1 MMNQQVYSK
10 DIVEFVTVG
19 VEYCS
24 LIERAME
31 IERREFNL
39 NLVRI
44 LPLLYLKATLLPT
57 EEIDEADDLEYYVT
71 EEQYEYLRGAVAKL
85 LGEADDYLEVFEA
98 DMAYSDTPLAASIS
112 EGLADIYQDLRD
124 LLEIYR
130 LGNEELSQAA
140 ICRCR
145 RNFVAYWGQKL
156 VNVMRPLHDIC
167 FGEDAEGDDVCDS
180 HNHEEHH
187 CCNDDNCSCHHNE
200 DIY

>member
-24 LIERAME
+24 LMERANE
-31 IERREFNL
+31 LRRQEFNL

-44 LPLLYLKATLLPT
+44 LPLLYLKATLLPA
-57 EEIDEADDLEYYVT
+57 EEIDEADDLEFYVT
-71 EEQYEYLRGAVAKL
+71 EEQYEYLRSNVSKL

-156 VNVMRPLHDIC
+156 VNVMRPLHAIC
-167 FGEDAEGDDVCDS
+167 FGEDNECEDDDDACNTDS
-180 HNHEEHH
+180 HHH
-187 CCNDDNCSCHHNE
+187 CDDDHCHCHHN
-200 DIY
+200 DDLF

>member
-1 MMNQQVYSK
+1 MMNEQVYSK

-24 LIERAME
+24 LIERANEME
-31 IERREFNL
+31 RAEFNL
-39 NLVRI
+39 KLVRM

-57 EEIDEADDLEYYVT
+57 DEVDEADELEYYVT
-71 EEQYEYLRGAVAKL
+71 EEQYEYLRASISKL

-112 EGLADIYQDLRD
+112 EGLADIYQDVRD

-145 RNFVAYWGQKL
+145 RNFVNYWGQKL
-156 VNVMRPLHDIC
+156 VNVMRPLHSIAWADPHEC
-167 FGEDAEGDDVCDS
+167 DDDCDC
-180 HNHEEHH
+180 HNH
-187 CCNDDNCSCHHNE
+187 DDS
-200 DIY
+200 IL

>member
-24 LIERAME
+24 LVERASE

-39 NLVRI
+39 KLVRI
-44 LPLLYLKATLLPT
+44 LPLLYLKATLLPAD
-57 EEIDEADDLEYYVT
+57 EIDEADDLECYVT
-71 EEQYEYLRGAVAKL
+71 EEQYEYLRGIMAKL

-98 DMAYSDTPLAASIS
+98 DMAYSDTPLAASVS

-130 LGNEELSQAA
+130 MGNEELSQAA

-145 RNFVAYWGQKL
+145 RNFIAYWGQKL
-156 VNVMRPLHDIC
+156 VNVMRPLHAIC
-167 FGEDAEGDDVCDS
+167 FGEDSECDENCACHDHDI
-180 HNHEEHH
+180 HN
-187 CCNDDNCSCHHNE
+187 NGYDKE
-200 DIY
+200 DLF

>member
-24 LIERAME
+24 LIERASQM
-31 IERREFNL
+31 ERREFNL

-57 EEIDEADDLEYYVT
+57 EEIDEADDLEFYVT

-112 EGLADIYQDLRD
+112 EGLADIYQDVRD
-124 LLEIYR
+124 ILEIYR
-130 LGNEELSQAA
+130 LGNEVLSQAA

-145 RNFVAYWGQKL
+145 RNFIAYWGQKL
-156 VNVMRPLHDIC
+156 VNVMRPLHAIC
-167 FGEDAEGDDVCDS
+167 FSPDAEDDDEHDGHS
-180 HNHEEHH
+180 HDEHH
-187 CCNDDNCSCHHNE
+187 HCDDDNCHCHHHD

>member
-24 LIERAME
+24 LVERAGEMS
-31 IERREFNL
+31 RHDFNL
-39 NLVRI
+39 KLVRI
-44 LPLLYLKATLLPT
+44 LPLLYLKATLLPND
-57 EEIDEADDLEYYVT
+57 EIDEADDLECYVT
-71 EEQYEYLRGAVAKL
+71 EEQYEYLRAGISKL

-112 EGLADIYQDLRD
+112 EGLADIYQDVRD
-124 LLEIYR
+124 MLEIYR

-156 VNVMRPLHDIC
+156 VNVMRPLHTIC
-167 FGEDAEGDDVCDS
+167 FNEDAEDCDACDDSNHDDCDC
-180 HNHEEHH
+180 HDEHCH
-187 CCNDDNCSCHHNE
+187 CHSNDM
-200 DIY
+200 